1 MSNDPAYKNHA
12 GDSNTGMDFLLS
24 LIATALSGL
33 ILFAFL
39 SFRLQGDL
47 PETLLTLAGSLTV
60 PDKNFFQVKNIL
72 GLNALFYV
80 YLTLTIAGGLA
91 CLFKSLSQ
99 KKTRPGTWNS
109 QILYN
114 VGFAFVVLISGL
126 QILAHTEQY
135 KLYGHKS
142 LEEKIAIRFKNSY
155 QFARY
160 CQRNFPG
167 KHWGIP
173 VTDLDTAQNEGML
186 TFAAVA
192 YYLYPIDIRVD
203 QDHTKDC
210 LIIFAKDDP
219 LSQVTDGYVAMPP
232 FDKNSLIAIKQ

>member
-114 VGFAFVVLISGL
+114 VGFAFVS
-126 QILAHTEQY
+126 
-135 KLYGHKS
+135 
-142 LEEKIAIRFKNSY
+142 
-155 QFARY
+155 
-160 CQRNFPG
+160 
-167 KHWGIP
+167 
-173 VTDLDTAQNEGML
+173 
-186 TFAAVA
+186 
-192 YYLYPIDIRVD
+192 
-203 QDHTKDC
+203 
-210 LIIFAKDDP
+210 
-219 LSQVTDGYVAMPP
+219 
-232 FDKNSLIAIKQ
+232 